1 MKLEPLPLKL
11 STLRWVMIRLVWKRG
26 SWVERLFHIP
36 EIWLTVRKRIPPGIV
51 TIAGLW
57 SEMSRF
63 SPSDRRDEKI
73 FLEFCQALPGG
84 ESLSEVIAQRI
95 LDELERRKGIQ
106 TYVPGGLRLRLMDVS
121 NVVAR
126 EFSGLLRYVVLDRN
140 GT

>member
-11 STLRWVMIRLVWKRG
+11 ATLRWTMIRLVWRRG
-26 SWVERLFHIP
+26 SWLERFFHIP
-36 EIWLTVRKRIPPGIV
+36 EIWLTLRKRIRPGIV

-63 SPSDRRDEKI
+63 SPGDRRDEQI

-95 LDELERRKGIQ
+95 LDELDRRKGLR

-126 EFSGLLRYVVLDRN
+126 EFSGLLSYSVLPSGRQ
-140 GT
+140 

>member
-26 SWVERLFHIP
+26 SWVERVFHIP

-63 SPSDRRDEKI
+63 APSDRRDEKT
-73 FLEFCQALPGG
+73 FLEFCQDLPGG
-84 ESLSEVIAQRI
+84 ESLAEVIAQRI
-95 LDELERRKGIQ
+95 LDELDRRKGVQ
-106 TYVPGGLRLRLMDVS
+106 TYGPGGMHLRLMDVTD
-121 NVVAR
+121 VVAR
-126 EFSGLLRYVVLDRN
+126 EFSGLMRFAMSD
-140 GT
+140 

>member
-11 STLRWVMIRLVWKRG
+11 STLRWIMIRLVWRRG
-26 SWVERLFHIP
+26 SWVERVFHIP
-36 EIWLTVRKRIPPGIV
+36 EIWLTVRKRIPPRIV

-63 SPSDRRDEKI
+63 SPSGGRDEKI

-95 LDELERRKGIQ
+95 LDELDRRKSVRIYG
-106 TYVPGGLRLRLMDVS
+106 PGGMHLRLMDVPD
-121 NVVAR
+121 VVAR
-126 EFSGLLRYVVLDRN
+126 EFSGLLRYAVWDRN
-140 GT
+140 EG

>member
-26 SWVERLFHIP
+26 SWVERVFHIP
-36 EIWLTVRKRIPPGIV
+36 EIWLTLRKRIPPGIV

-63 SPSDRRDEKI
+63 SPSDRRNEKI
-73 FLEFCQALPGG
+73 FLEFCRALPGG

-95 LDELERRKGIQ
+95 LDELDRRKAIRSYGS
-106 TYVPGGLRLRLMDVS
+106 GGMHLRLMNVPD
-121 NVVAR
+121 VVAR
-126 EFSGLLRYVVLDRN
+126 EFSGLLTYSV
-140 GT
+140 GSKA